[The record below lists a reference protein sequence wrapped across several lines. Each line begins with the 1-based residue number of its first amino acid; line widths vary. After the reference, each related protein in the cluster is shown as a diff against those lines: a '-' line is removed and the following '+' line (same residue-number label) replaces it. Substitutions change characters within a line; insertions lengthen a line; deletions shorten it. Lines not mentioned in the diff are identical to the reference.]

1 MPICPR
7 CGVQCEPD
15 DKYCGKCGQRLFSTI
30 TKGKAT
36 QEVLSVA
43 KVRYKLGLI
52 YYKKGDLSDAIE
64 IWQAALEDDPENLAV
79 KLLIEKAQ
87 EEQRSERNSP

>member
-1 MPICPR
+1 MSTCPR
-7 CGVQCEPD
+7 CGTQCGPG

-30 TKGKAT
+30 AKARAT
-36 QEVLSVA
+36 QEALSVA

-64 IWQAALEDDPENLAV
+64 IWQRALEDDPENLAV

-87 EEQRSERNSP
+87 KERRSERDLP